1 MKILYDIND
10 TSNHPKAVTIGNFD
24 GVHKGHK
31 VLLEKTKDAANIIL
45 NHLYLRLINF
55 QGKFLN
61 LMIFRDYIVMK
72 TNITSLKNMNL
83 IFSLVLTLIQL
94 KITLHNVFVRIS

>member
-31 VLLEKTKDAANIIL
+31 VLLEKTKDAANNNIDRFG
-45 NHLYLRLINF
+45 YSLI
-55 QGKFLN
+55 
-61 LMIFRDYIVMK
+61 DYV
-72 TNITSLKNMNL
+72 
-83 IFSLVLTLIQL
+83 
-94 KITLHNVFVRIS
+94 KIEIGGSKIDIR